1 MQAPALFCGSPFAC
15 FGGFFLVPG
24 PALSHPSAH
33 GLATTLAPVFWWC
46 TAIDADISKEN
57 RKWNIISLSVSR
69 NCNRH
74 LSKKKAG
81 ATWMHPPRRDWF
93 LNLAQFTSLLLQTQI
108 GASRG
113 RDIK

>member
-1 MQAPALFCGSPFAC
+1 MQAPGLFCGSPFPC

-81 ATWMHPPRRDWF
+81 ALPGCAHPARLV
-93 LNLAQFTSLLLQTQI
+93 LNLAPFTRMLLQTQI
-108 GASRG
+108 R
-113 RDIK
+113 RVKRT